1 MKISI
6 IMPTYNDSESI
17 RETLDSISKQT
28 YTNWQLII
36 INDGSTD
43 DVESVI
49 KAYKENSS
57 YKNQIEYY
65 YQDNQD
71 QLNAIYN
78 VLKYINGDYVY
89 ILHSDDLLPN
99 EKFFE
104 NMVKEA
110 ENKPNVDAFI
120 GNLILINEN
129 SEQTGIQNVNKF
141 KKRDAGLSKLMLWLG
156 RNLYIDFMFT
166 KKEVFLKNVKESYLT
181 WNMPF
186 WIKLCKSN
194 IDVINVD
201 NIEFPILKYRVHNG
215 NYINNEIGKLNVIN
229 GELRTLT
236 RLMKFY
242 SIPFYK
248 TQFYIYRIVNKLKLG
263 DKFIPIYL
271 KKEEV
276 KKGSIVKFAVEKRF
290 KGEYKKNIYL
300 NAIVNFYNKKSKR
313 TINIDRIN
321 ENEIIYKGKDMRL
334 FNKNLLSNKLSN
346 LYLTLIN
353 EMNNGFDK
361 IIVEDESDKEKMIDI
376 TKFLN
381 IYPYAKIEVRK

>member
-1 MKISI
+1 MKISV
-6 IMPTYNDSESI
+6 IMPTYNDESSIVETLESI
-17 RETLDSISKQT
+17 KTQT
-28 YTNWQLII
+28 YKRWELII

-43 DVESVI
+43 NVESII
-49 KAYKENSS
+49 KS
-57 YKNQIEYY
+57 YIYNNNLNEKIKYY
-65 YQDNQD
+65 HQENQD
-71 QLNAIYN
+71 QLNAILN
-78 VLKYINGDYVY
+78 GTKYINGDYVY
-89 ILHSDDLLPN
+89 ILHSDDLLPC
-99 EKFFE
+99 KDFFE
-104 NMVKEA
+104 KMIKEVK
-110 ENKPNVDAFI
+110 NNPDIDAFI
-120 GNLILINEN
+120 GNLKIIDESSNEV
-129 SEQTGIQNVNKF
+129 GLQNVNKY
-141 KKRDAGLSKLMLWLG
+141 KKTDKSLSKLMLWLG
-156 RNLYIDFMFT
+156 RNLYVDVMFA
-166 KKEVFLKNVKESYLT
+166 KKEIFLTNVKESYLI

-186 WIKLCKSN
+186 WTRLSDKEDTLNIKKL
-194 IDVINVD
+194 D
-201 NIEFPILKYRVHNG
+201 FPILKYRIHSG

-236 RLMKFY
+236 RLMQFY

-248 TQFYIYRIVNKLKLG
+248 TQFYIYRIVNKLNLG